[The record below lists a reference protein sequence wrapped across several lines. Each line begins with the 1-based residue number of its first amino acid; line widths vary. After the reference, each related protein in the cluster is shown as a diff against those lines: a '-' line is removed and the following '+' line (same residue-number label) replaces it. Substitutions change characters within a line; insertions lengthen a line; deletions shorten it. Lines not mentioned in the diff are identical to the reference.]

1 LETGATD
8 QQVQGCAMPVKRHL
22 SRLSPAPALV
32 VLCCAAAASPARAA
46 QRPDASATTTSAKV
60 KKLRAEYR
68 RQVIK
73 QPRVILQPAFLQR
86 AQAVGSILPFT
97 VRLRKPYEGGPGDDV
112 LQFAWDAAAVPWPLA
127 GTVPPTDPST
137 TNLDGAFTYEW
148 DYGADVTG
156 YAGQG
161 AVESLVG
168 GGIAITGSGFHIAD
182 ADGACTTVKSLDA
195 TGITFKSAGI
205 RFGTVNPFSGDVF
218 GTINLRSSVRTRV
231 TACDGTVSPTT
242 QLATTR
248 PGDPPIPVA
257 FYGKISVSPAVASD
271 GKVRLGVLRIADAA
285 PTPQRT
291 TFAMIYACADPA
303 AADGCGRQPFPMRVK
318 FRSLVADV
326 LAGDTMP
333 APAGDPPIPST

>member
-1 LETGATD
+1 
-8 QQVQGCAMPVKRHL
+8 MPVKPYL
-22 SRLSPAPALV
+22 SRLSPASALA
-32 VLCCAAAASPARAA
+32 VLCCAAAAAPAHAAERA
-46 QRPDASATTTSAKV
+46 DATATSAKV

-68 RQVIK
+68 RQFVRK
-73 QPRVILQPAFLQR
+73 PRLALSRAFMQR
-86 AQAVGSILPFT
+86 AADAGSILPFT

-127 GTVPPTDPST
+127 GTTPPAGPST

-161 AVESLVG
+161 AVETLAG
-168 GGIAITGSGFHIAD
+168 GGVSISGSGFHIAD
-182 ADGACTTVKSLDA
+182 ADGPCTTVKSLDA

-218 GTINLRSSVRTRV
+218 GTINLRSSVRTRT

-242 QLATTR
+242 QLATTG

-257 FYGKISVSPAVASD
+257 FYGKISISPAVSSD
-271 GKVRLGVLRIADAA
+271 GKVRLAVLQIADAA

-291 TFAMIYACADPA
+291 TFAMIYACADPT

-318 FRSLVADV
+318 LRSLVADV
-326 LAGDTMP
+326 LAGDSMP
-333 APAGDPPIPST
+333 APAGDPPVPST